1 MWSEC
6 KNRSQEENI
15 SLREIYSKWENFQ
28 YQGRKYYE
36 NIFFS
41 NWSYS
46 VSYKTA
52 FVTNME
58 KVECLPPADL
68 HFQNSAKVKFQI

>member
-28 YQGRKYYE
+28 YQGGGTLK
-36 NIFFS
+36 IFFFS
-41 NWSYS
+41 IRSYS

-52 FVTNME
+52 FVANME

-68 HFQNSAKVKFQI
+68 HFQNSTKVTFQI